1 MKKIIFSLT
10 FTFIIAGV
18 LFTGCNSPEEKLD
31 ASKENVEEAQQN
43 LDEAKAEYAEQYNK
57 FKLESEEKIT
67 ANEKV
72 IADLKVYS
80 KTKKSEARIAYDKSI
95 ADLEARNE
103 AMKVKVGVY
112 KEEGNEKWQSFK
124 DEFNHDMNE
133 LGDALKDLTK
143 DNKK

>member
-1 MKKIIFSLT
+1 M
-10 FTFIIAGV
+10 
-18 LFTGCNSPEEKLD
+18 
-31 ASKENVEEAQQN
+31 
-43 LDEAKAEYAEQYNK
+43 
-57 FKLESEEKIT
+57 
-67 ANEKV
+67 
-72 IADLKVYS
+72 KVYS